1 MVVNPIDAW
10 TDDKDGR
17 TVTQSP
23 ADAAGT
29 GAAAHIWAA
38 TLDIYDGFLTGDRGR
53 IDAHLHPDATFW
65 DSAEAELI
73 QGRAALDAARDRRP
87 APEDPTSPAVV
98 ALDAADPVID
108 VWGDVALARHWV
120 TVRFADD
127 AAAPQDVRVTTVW
140 RWLDGRWRAAHN
152 HEDVR
157 ATPR

>member
-1 MVVNPIDAW
+1 M
-10 TDDKDGR
+10 
-17 TVTQSP
+17 TQSP
-23 ADAAGT
+23 ADAAGN
-29 GAAAHIWAA
+29 AAAADIWAA
-38 TLDIYDGFLTGDRGR
+38 TLDIYAGFLAGDRPR

-65 DSAEAELI
+65 DSDEAELI
-73 QGRAALDAARDRRP
+73 QGQAALQATRDRRP
-87 APEDPTSPAVV
+87 PADDPAAPAVV

-127 AAAPQDVRVTTVW
+127 RVAPQDVRVTTVW
-140 RWLDGRWRAAHN
+140 RWTDGRWLAAHN